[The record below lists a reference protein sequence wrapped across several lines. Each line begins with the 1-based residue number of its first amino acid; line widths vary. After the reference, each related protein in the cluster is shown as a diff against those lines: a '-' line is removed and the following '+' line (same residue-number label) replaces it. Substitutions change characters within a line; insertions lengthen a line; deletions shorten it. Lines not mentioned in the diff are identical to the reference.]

1 MKSLKIF
8 ACLSLV
14 LCMLYSCGGSKEAVA
29 DKTRTKILLDEC
41 QELAQK
47 KPEVRS
53 WGEAIN
59 FSLSSAANYAE
70 LQARARFARAISAK
84 IKTAEENSGLAYR
97 KSSTNT
103 VDGATV
109 RDEGANQNE
118 MQLSI
123 AESVIKNAVVIKTTQ
138 YMMPDGSYQVFV
150 CLEYREGVEKLADEI
165 AKQVKQQVSDE
176 DRMKM
181 QYEFEKF
188 RERIEEE
195 LRKGNTSDV

>member
-1 MKSLKIF
+1 M
-8 ACLSLV
+8 
-14 LCMLYSCGGSKEAVA
+14 
-29 DKTRTKILLDEC
+29 
-41 QELAQK
+41 
-47 KPEVRS
+47 
-53 WGEAIN
+53 
-59 FSLSSAANYAE
+59 
-70 LQARARFARAISAK
+70 
-84 IKTAEENSGLAYR
+84 AYR

-165 AKQVKQQVSDE
+165 AEQVKQRVSDE

-195 LRKGNTSDV
+195 LRKGNASDV